1 MRARPTD
8 VPSTDV
14 SSAGPVPTDPR
25 VTDSPATDS
34 PAAGPHRG
42 LEDLVAVMD
51 RLRSPGGCP
60 WDAEQTHESLVAYAV
75 EEVAEVVEAV
85 ETGDRAGLREE
96 LGDLLLQVV
105 FHARVAQEHPDDP
118 FDIDDVAVGVAAKL
132 RRRHPHVFADV
143 SVADAEEVHRNWEA
157 IKQAEKDRASV
168 VDGIPPALPALAR
181 AQKVLGRLRRAG
193 VALPV
198 HAVDP
203 LSSPPGSPVHHEPV
217 GASVVADVLGARLLE
232 LVVEA
237 EAAGV
242 DAEQALRRAV
252 RELEQ
257 QVRRQEGEGG
267 PQVSSVER

>member
-1 MRARPTD
+1 MD
-8 VPSTDV
+8 GVG
-14 SSAGPVPTDPR
+14 SAPGPHPTDPPP
-25 VTDSPATDS
+25 DP
-34 PAAGPHRG
+34 PAAGRHRG
-42 LEDLVAVMD
+42 LEELVAVMD

-85 ETGDRAGLREE
+85 ETGDRAGMREE

-118 FDIDDVAVGVAAKL
+118 FDIDDVALGIAAKL

-143 SVADAEEVHRNWEA
+143 TVTDAEEVHRNWDA
-157 IKQAEKDRASV
+157 LKQAEKRRASV

-193 VALPV
+193 VALP
-198 HAVDP
+198 APDP
-203 LSSPPGSPVHHEPV
+203 ATVTHGSPVRLEPS
-217 GASVVADVLGARLLE
+217 GGSVVADVLGARLLD

-252 RELEQ
+252 RELEE
-257 QVRRQEGEGG
+257 QVRRQEERQGG
-267 PQVSSVER
+267 SPTPTTG